1 MLHKIFSFQLN
12 KHIVRISI
20 ITYVINDFR
29 SILSQYFHL
38 MLLKIFSCP
47 SYIDID
53 TICFKHLFINIV
65 LFIIYTYCQ
74 NILKDI
80 KKTYV
85 YNINILQ
92 LLSGWFDT
100 QPSFLNEIFL
110 ANINSTYCIKLLLI
124 ILK

>member
-20 ITYVINDFR
+20 ITHVINDFR